1 MILVDLFKKQIIM
14 LRSLILKVPS
24 ITSLA
29 TTAEVTAVETKIHN
43 YNDLVKKKK
52 KKNRDLKISDSE
64 SKNFTT
70 SGYS

>member
-1 MILVDLFKKQIIM
+1 M

-43 YNDLVKKKK
+43 YNDLFKKKKK

>member
-1 MILVDLFKKQIIM
+1 M

-52 KKNRDLKISDSE
+52 KKNVI
-64 SKNFTT
+64 
-70 SGYS
+70 